1 MISAQKPETI
11 RSMFDRIAGRYDLAN
26 TVLSL
31 GTHWIWKR
39 KLVRMAS
46 RGLGSVAA
54 AAPTSDPESGSP
66 ALGTPSIRILDCAT
80 GTGDIAE
87 LWSKGLARLGLA
99 RQSEIHATDFS
110 EGMLEQARKRLESER
125 ARFPTFVRF
134 DWADVQQLS
143 HADDT
148 FDRATISFGIR
159 NVADPAKGLSEL
171 GRVVKPGG
179 EVWVLEFGQPS
190 LPGFAQ
196 LYGFYSGRVLPA
208 VGGWLSGE
216 RDAYAYLNQS
226 SERFPCGEDFLKLAR
241 ATGRFSECDAIALT
255 GGVAYLYR
263 LRRV

>member
-11 RSMFDRIAGRYDLAN
+11 RGMFDRIAGRYDLAN

-39 KLVRMAS
+39 KLVGLAS
-46 RGLGSVAA
+46 QGLVPSGAA
-54 AAPTSDPESGSP
+54 SAASASDGASN
-66 ALGTPSIRILDCAT
+66 AKSIRILDCAT

-87 LWSKGLARLGLA
+87 LWSKRLAKLGLA

-110 EGMLEQARKRLESER
+110 EGMLEQARKRLEAER
-125 ARFPTFVRF
+125 GRFPTFVRF
-134 DWADVQQLS
+134 EWADVQQLS
-143 HADDT
+143 YADGT

-171 GRVVKPGG
+171 GRVVKSGG

-190 LPGFAQ
+190 VPGFAQ

-226 SERFPCGEDFLKLAR
+226 SERFPCGEGFLKLAR
-241 ATGRFSECDAIALT
+241 ATGRFSECRAFLLT
-255 GGVAYLYR
+255 GGVAYLYQLTR
-263 LRRV
+263 S